1 MLKLKSLSFEALR
14 GATQP
19 FELKFETG
27 KKIQIIFGEN
37 GSGKSTICDALDL
50 LGNDDLSSLVGKGLT
65 HTQKYWHSTTR
76 KSTDIRIT
84 LAATTDSW
92 SAQIIKGK
100 CVVAP
105 ADTRPKVKIL
115 RRHQILNLLAAQP
128 SSRYQALR
136 PFLAI
141 EALDESERSLRDLI
155 NSTKRSLAV
164 AEARIG
170 ENLENLENVWKQAGS
185 PGSDM
190 MSWAEAEAARDVPDL
205 NKTISTIQEY
215 GRSTQALNSRV
226 GDLTGLGQAEDTAR
240 ATLINAEEELST
252 ALAKAE
258 DGSAELTEL
267 LEAARHYFQKHE
279 NPETCPL
286 CRSREFAETLPKAV
300 DEKLSS
306 MATVR
311 RALDGRT
318 RAQQALEAARS
329 RLETAQ
335 ASARASADELKEIC
349 SVWPQ
354 ELPSSTDVLKI
365 RAGKSGWSQEELAQL
380 MDSATRLHAVL
391 EPELTS
397 RLQMKTLLQT
407 VRDSL
412 NQYKHN
418 LQVKSDLASL
428 LPRLEKAQ
436 DVFVAERRDFVDEIL
451 SKIATRVGEL
461 YEEIHPG
468 EGLSKVSLQLDPAKR
483 ASLDVVSEFPN
494 ASNSP
499 PAAYLSESH
508 LDTLGIAIFLA
519 LAELETPSETILV
532 LDDVVASVDEPH
544 VDRIINML
552 YDVSQNFAHCVLTTH
567 YQPWRE
573 KFRWGKLQKGECQ
586 FVELGPWTILAGLV
600 TSKTTPRLEVLRSHV
615 EKKPPEPADICASAG
630 VFLEHLLNFL
640 ADQYEC
646 SVPRRRG
653 KPGLRDLLQSINKKL
668 RGALRVELHDGAL
681 AAGSVAP
688 VAHLGPV
695 LDKLEKFANARN
707 VIGCHFDEIANHLN
721 PSDAVEF
728 GSIVLELAEALLHP
742 SDGWPTSDK
751 SGEYWTNSGKSRRLY
766 PLKHPA

>member
-1 MLKLKSLSFEALR
+1 MLKLRSLSFEALR

-27 KKIQIIFGEN
+27 KKIVIVFGEN

-76 KSTDIRIT
+76 KSADIKIT
-84 LAATTDSW
+84 LTSSTDNW
-92 SAQIIKGK
+92 SAQVIKGK

-105 ADTRPKVKIL
+105 ADTRPKVTIL

-128 SSRYQALR
+128 ASRYQALR

-170 ENLENLENVWKQAGS
+170 ENLENLENVWRQASS

-190 MSWAEAEAARDVPDL
+190 MSWAEAEALRDVPDL
-205 NKTISTIQEY
+205 NKTISTIQAY
-215 GRSTQALNSRV
+215 GRSTQTLGSRV
-226 GDLTGLGQAEDTAR
+226 GDLTGLAQAEDAAR
-240 ATLINAEEELST
+240 ATLTNAEEELAT
-252 ALAKAE
+252 ALAQAE
-258 DGSAELTEL
+258 DGSEELTQL

-279 NPETCPL
+279 NPEACPL
-286 CRSREFAETLPKAV
+286 CRSREFAETLPQGV
-300 DEKLSS
+300 EGKLNA

-311 RALDGRT
+311 RALNKRNT
-318 RAQQALEAARS
+318 AQRAWEAARS
-329 RLETAQ
+329 GLETAG
-335 ASARASADELKEIC
+335 ASARVSADELEGIC
-349 SVWPQ
+349 SEWPQ
-354 ELPSSTDVLKI
+354 ELPSSADVLKI
-365 RAGKSGWSQEELAQL
+365 RAGKSGWSQEELARL
-380 MDSATRLHAVL
+380 MNSAAKLHAVL

-418 LQVKSDLASL
+418 VQVKSDLASL
-428 LPRLEKAQ
+428 LPRLEMANE
-436 DVFVAERRDFVDEIL
+436 VFVAERRDFVDDIL

-468 EGLSKVSLQLDPAKR
+468 EGLSKISLQLDPAKR
-483 ASLDVVSEFPN
+483 ASLDVVSEFHGAVDP
-494 ASNSP
+494 P

-508 LDTLGIAIFLA
+508 LDTLGISIFLA
-519 LAELETPSETILV
+519 LAELENPGETILV

-552 YDVSQNFAHCVLTTH
+552 YDVSQSFAHCVLTTH

-586 FVELGPWTILAGLV
+586 FVELGQWTILAGLV
-600 TSKTTPRLEVLRSHV
+600 TSKTTPRLEVLRSHLQRT
-615 EKKPPEPADICASAG
+615 PPEPADICASGG
-630 VFLEHLLNFL
+630 VFLEHVLNFL

-653 KPGLRDLLQSINKKL
+653 KPALRDLIQSINKKL

-681 AAGSVAP
+681 AAGAVAP
-688 VAHLGPV
+688 VVHLGPL
-695 LDKLEKFANARN
+695 LDKLEKFANVRN
-707 VIGCHFDEIANHLN
+707 VIGCHFDEISFHLN
-721 PSDAVEF
+721 PADAVEF
-728 GSIVLELAEALLHP
+728 GTMVLQLAEVLLHP
-742 SDGWPTSDK
+742 DHGWPASDK
-751 SGEYWTNSGKSRRLY
+751 SGEYWSNSGKSRRLY
-766 PLKHPA
+766 PLKQPA